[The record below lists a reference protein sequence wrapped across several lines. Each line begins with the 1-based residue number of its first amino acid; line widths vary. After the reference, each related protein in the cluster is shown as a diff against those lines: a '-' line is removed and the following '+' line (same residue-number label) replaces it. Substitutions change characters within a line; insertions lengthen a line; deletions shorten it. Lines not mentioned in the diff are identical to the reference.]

1 MTAKTRRRARLSAPA
16 LGCALS
22 LVAVCLGGAPASS
35 GQPLGDCGGGAGP
48 ARLTLTWSTATEAA
62 VYGFLVLRAEAEAG
76 PFRPVSEEP
85 VPGAGDSDVLR
96 HYRFDDTGVACGKT
110 YFYTL
115 ESVSLTGERR
125 RQGAIVSK
133 RCCGPA
139 EADSPSAAGR
149 AEGAASAVSAT
160 SHESSSRPR
169 SRDASREK
177 ERP

>member
-1 MTAKTRRRARLSAPA
+1 MMAETTRNA
-16 LGCALS
+16 LRFAAGLAGALAF
-22 LVAVCLGGAPASS
+22 VAVGFGSTTASS
-35 GQPLGDCGGGAGP
+35 GQPAEDCGGAGP

-62 VYGFLVLRAEAEAG
+62 VYGFLVLRAETEAG

-96 HYRFDDTGVACGKT
+96 HYRFDDTAVACGRT

-125 RQGAIVSK
+125 RKGAIVSK

-139 EADSPSAAGR
+139 EADSAPPAGR
-149 AEGAASAVSAT
+149 AAGAT
-160 SHESSSRPR
+160 SRVSTPSHEGSSRPR

>member
-1 MTAKTRRRARLSAPA
+1 MTVVTWRRAWRTAGGLACA
-16 LGCALS
+16 LGLAAAGS
-22 LVAVCLGGAPASS
+22 GSSASAA
-35 GQPLGDCGGGAGP
+35 QPLGDCGGAGP
-48 ARLTLTWSTATEAA
+48 VRLTLTWSTATEAA
-62 VYGFLVLRAEAEAG
+62 VYGFLVLRAETEAG
-76 PFRPVSEEP
+76 PFRPVSEEA

-96 HYRFDDTGVACGKT
+96 HYRFDDPGVACGKT

-125 RQGAIVSK
+125 RQGPIVSK

-139 EADSPSAAGR
+139 ETDSPPAAGR
-149 AEGAASAVSAT
+149 AEGAASAASAP